1 MQHSIPMAAR
11 SSITQMVYL
20 STLEHPLFKTRQPSN
35 LPRESSTVKTTTI
48 MVLRLFDMQ
57 MVLLQCSKMAASQT
71 IKLHLNNYMFLAKW
85 ITSLMAALRRPSLME
100 QSAQHSHLPA
110 LSWMSWLSLATW
122 PLKTLMPWLVRQF
135 VVTSMVQL
143 LFSMSLPI
151 NF

>member
-11 SSITQMVYL
+11 SSITQMVHL
-20 STLEHPLFKTRQPSN
+20 SILEHPLFKTRQPSN
-35 LPRESSTVKTTTI
+35 LPRESSAVIPTK
-48 MVLRLFDMQ
+48 MVLRLLNMQ

-71 IKLHLNNYMFLAKW
+71 IELHLNNYLFLAKW